1 MGIYDEKTEQ
11 NDSFDRRRD
20 SIVAESYK
28 AAKSKREL
36 AWELLQA
43 SRNPLYVSLR
53 YDYPLQLMEEALAKI
68 IERESAKAA
77 DGDKPARGTAK
88 ELDSSSAGD

>member
-1 MGIYDEKTEQ
+1 LGIYDEKTEQ

-36 AWELLQA
+36 AWELLKV

-53 YDYPLQLMEEALAKI
+53 YEYSLIVMEEALEKL
-68 IERESAKAA
+68 IERESDTAA
-77 DGDKPARGTAK
+77 NGDKPKRKSTGP
-88 ELDSSSAGD
+88 EAGNAE